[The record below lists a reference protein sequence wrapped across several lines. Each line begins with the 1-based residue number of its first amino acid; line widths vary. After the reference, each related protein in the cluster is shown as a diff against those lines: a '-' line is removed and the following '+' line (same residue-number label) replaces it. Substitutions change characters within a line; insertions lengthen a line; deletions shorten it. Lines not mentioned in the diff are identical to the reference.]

1 MHIVLGLLG
10 TLVTILWL
18 LHRLAEMGIDLGGLN
33 PWAWR
38 RRRQWRGRSQGNPIY
53 ALESPMEVTALLMTA
68 AAKLD
73 GDMSGDEKRTLLAL
87 FRETFHLSESE
98 ASDLLAACVHLF
110 GKGEEIRDN
119 LTAVVRPSLER
130 FSPEQA
136 ESALELVERITRV
149 DGTPSQRQQD
159 LLEQLVP
166 LLRPA
171 PPNKGQWQ

>member
-18 LHRLAEMGIDLGGLN
+18 LYRLAEMGIDLGGLN

-38 RRRQWRGRSQGNPIY
+38 RRRQWRSRSQGNPIY
-53 ALESPMEVTALLMTA
+53 ALESPLEVTALLMTA

-73 GDMSGDEKRTLLAL
+73 GDMSGEEKRTLLTL
-87 FRETFHLSESE
+87 FRETFHLSEAE
-98 ASDLLAACVHLF
+98 ASDLLTACVHLF

-119 LTAVVRPSLER
+119 LAAVVRPCLDR

-136 ESALELVERITRV
+136 ESALDLVERIIQLE
-149 DGTPSQRQQD
+149 GNPSQRQRD
-159 LLEQLVP
+159 LLEQLQK

-171 PPNKGQWQ
+171 PPEKGQWQ